1 MATRVTLS
9 LDDDLVA
16 ELQKMADRV
25 GCPLEKVV
33 EEAVKDSLRA
43 TTTPPRPVSKPAPP
57 AELPTQALHLRPG
70 IKLGSVE
77 ELLEQAEGPAHL

>member
-1 MATRVTLS
+1 MATRVTLL

-16 ELQKMADRV
+16 ELQKTADRI
-25 GCPLEKVV
+25 GRSLEEVA

-43 TTTPPRPVSKPAPP
+43 AMPPRPVSKPNPP
-57 AELPTQALHLRPG
+57 RELPTQALHAHPG
-70 IKLGSVE
+70 IKFGNVE

>member
-16 ELQKMADRV
+16 ELQKMADRI

-43 TTTPPRPVSKPAPP
+43 TTPPPP
-57 AELPTQALHLRPG
+57 ARKSSEPFVVRAKALNPYPWVKFDD
-70 IKLGSVE
+70 IE
-77 ELLEQAEGPAHL
+77 ELLEQAEGPTHR